1 MKRGIF
7 IGRFQPF
14 HNAHLSAVRWAC
26 ERVDELIIGIGS
38 ANLSLLPTNPFTAG
52 ERYEM
57 IRGVLRAD
65 LATDIN
71 QIHLIPIPD
80 IFYWS
85 CYISHVEL
93 FVPSF
98 QHAFEGSQSIL
109 DLFEEK
115 GYTVHLFPR
124 FKGLSGTA
132 IRQKILEHKP
142 WMSEVPTEVFD
153 FVTKIRG
160 EERIR
165 EILKGEK

>member
-1 MKRGIF
+1 M
-7 IGRFQPF
+7 
-14 HNAHLSAVRWAC
+14 AAVKWAC

-57 IRGVLRAD
+57 IRRTLVAD

-71 QIHLIPIPD
+71 RIHLIPIPD

-93 FVPSF
+93 YVPSF
-98 QHAFEGSQSIL
+98 QHAFEGNRPIL
-109 DLFEEK
+109 DLFEK
-115 GYTVHLFPR
+115 RGYTVHLFPR
-124 FKGLSGTA
+124 FKGDSGTV
-132 IRQKILEHKP
+132 IRQKSLECKP
-142 WMSEVPTEVFD
+142 WMSEVPTEIFD
-153 FVTKIRG
+153 FIKKIRG

-165 EILKGEK
+165 EIYKGGEMN